1 MNKTENNTQTV
12 TRIAE
17 MCYVYAKMKWMQTFK
32 AFDLDGFFPGKLIY
46 ASLLEDSEENRIKL
60 QKLADDNRQAEFV
73 FQLRKDNKVVFQ
85 TT

>member
-1 MNKTENNTQTV
+1 MNRTENDTQSV

-32 AFDLDGFFPGKLIY
+32 AFDLEGFFPGNLIY
-46 ASLLEDSEENRIKL
+46 ASLLEDSEENRTRL
-60 QKLADDNRQAEFV
+60 QQLADDNRQAGFI
-73 FQLRKDNKVVFQ
+73 FQLRRDNKIIFQ